1 LAFAQ
6 DAGARDTVAA
16 ALRSLV
22 NHLGQVTYG
31 TPEGEEAA
39 AAARRKKKS
48 GEAGALRAEL
58 DKTLQ
63 AMGFSGQGGE
73 CPVALEPFG
82 ARESVVVLECYHMVS
97 HAAWDGLVQRLQVP
111 PPSC

>member
-1 LAFAQ
+1 M
-6 DAGARDTVAA
+6 
-16 ALRSLV
+16 

-82 ARESVVVLECYHMVS
+82 ARESVVVLECYHVMEKT
-97 HAAWDGLVQRLQVP
+97 AWNTYVKTRYPCVN
-111 PPSC
+111 